1 MIRIDVIGK
10 ECPIPLNEFRK
21 ALRKAKV
28 GEIIE
33 IVGTHELSK
42 GEIALAADET
52 GQEILEIDEKN
63 GIWRIVVKKVR

>member
-1 MIRIDVIGK
+1 MIKINVIGK

-28 GEIIE
+28 GEVIE

-52 GQEILEIDEKN
+52 GQEILEIDEKD

>member
-1 MIRIDVIGK
+1 MIKINVIGK

-52 GQEILEIDEKN
+52 GQEILEIDEKD

>member
-1 MIRIDVIGK
+1 MIKINVIGK

-52 GQEILEIDEKN
+52 GQEILEIDEKD
-63 GIWRIVVKKVR
+63 GVWRIVVKKVR

>member
-1 MIRIDVIGK
+1 MIKINVIGK

-52 GQEILEIDEKN
+52 GQEILEIDEKD
-63 GIWRIVVKKVR
+63 GVWRIVVRKVR

>member
-1 MIRIDVIGK
+1 MIKINVIGK

-63 GIWRIVVKKVR
+63 GVWRIVVKKVR